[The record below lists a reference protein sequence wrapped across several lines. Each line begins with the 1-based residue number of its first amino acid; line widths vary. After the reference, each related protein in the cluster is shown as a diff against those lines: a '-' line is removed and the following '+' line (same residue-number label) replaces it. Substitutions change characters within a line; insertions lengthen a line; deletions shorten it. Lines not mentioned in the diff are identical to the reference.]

1 MFEFE
6 DVADKAEDERIAL
19 IGAEAMKRVGLEIAF
34 ITDSNPPEK
43 VERYIRKLAERFPD
57 VKVVKRFNGPVA
69 GTVSVIVTR
78 SMEIN

>member
-57 VKVVKRFNGPVA
+57 VKVVKRFNGLVA